1 MLVTPAV
8 ILCIAFLLLLGFV
21 ASRRANRRKTSHCH
35 RGSIVQHHL
44 MNATQEMKFDRYIF
58 KTYTAFL

>member
-44 MNATQEMKFDRYIF
+44 MNATQEMKLDR
-58 KTYTAFL
+58 